1 MNDIII
7 PIKPMEFVIVWVKYH
22 KLKMN
27 GLLKNGQQL
36 LIRKFIK
43 NKPCLFPQH

>member
-27 GLLKNGQQL
+27 GLLKKRAAIINKE
-36 LIRKFIK
+36 IYRK
-43 NKPCLFPQH
+43 